1 MQYFVPD
8 DAKLHFE
15 EDGHC
20 YPIIFLFE
28 SSAMDLQL
36 LAGNYRCLTYNA
48 RGFPPSNVHEER
60 RRHKAPIV
68 HSGGGERVARASAS
82 AFVLGQDALIDQ
94 VLDVAVGR
102 VLRALVNF
110 AHFDEVSLPSNPS
123 SSRLSIS
130 RCRSLNVAPAC
141 PSQNRAFRS
150 TLARVVSRAVEG
162 AVQAAEEPLHP
173 GRDVEVALL
182 GALQDRRSSRSAPR
196 GSGRTCCRSAA
207 GSARSGPAPCRR
219 WRARSARCRR
229 RRGGWSRT
237 RDARGRP

>member
-68 HSGGGERVARASAS
+68 HSRGDEGVACTSAS
-82 AFVLGQDALIDQ
+82 TFVLGEDALI
-94 VLDVAVGR
+94 
-102 VLRALVNF
+102 N
-110 AHFDEVSLPSNPS
+110 EV
-123 SSRLSIS
+123 
-130 RCRSLNVAPAC
+130 LNVA
-141 PSQNRAFRS
+141 QGRVGRALLNCSPFARCQ
-150 TLARVVSRAVEG
+150 LALET
-162 AVQAAEEPLHP
+162 VQRTIQH
-173 GRDVEVALL
+173 VALPIIDL
-182 GALQDRRSSRSAPR
+182 C
-196 GSGRTCCRSAA
+196 SGKPFPELRLFKHGCEN
-207 GSARSGPAPCRR
+207 GL
-219 WRARSARCRR
+219 
-229 RRGGWSRT
+229 
-237 RDARGRP
+237 